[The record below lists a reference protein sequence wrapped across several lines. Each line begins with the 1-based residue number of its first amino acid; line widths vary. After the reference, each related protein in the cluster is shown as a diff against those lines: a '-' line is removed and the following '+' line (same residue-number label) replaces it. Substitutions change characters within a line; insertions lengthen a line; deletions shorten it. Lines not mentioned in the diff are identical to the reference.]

1 MLNQNGDGRE
11 GNRLQ
16 SKSGPKRSCNRSGT
30 VPECKRPKKTGS
42 YQSSPVFSLFGNLPE
57 PVRVRLPSWDAK
69 KPDRT
74 GLSNTI
80 QEPYIDFNGKSR
92 ANRQWI
98 TVYPNTHNEHPQAT
112 RAVILVNTNKST
124 DAWKQIPFQHP
135 DITAIEITGE
145 FGMLES
151 LTFITTVTTIM

>member
-74 GLSNTI
+74 GLSNTTCNSEI
-80 QEPYIDFNGKSR
+80 AAFDQSLLVHAHQVIRSWMVRSDN
-92 ANRQWI
+92 QWLYLFSSSAKLP
-98 TVYPNTHNEHPQAT
+98 TTRCMVSAQTWAT
-112 RAVILVNTNKST
+112 
-124 DAWKQIPFQHP
+124 
-135 DITAIEITGE
+135 
-145 FGMLES
+145 
-151 LTFITTVTTIM
+151 

>member
-1 MLNQNGDGRE
+1 MLDQNGAERQ

-42 YQSSPVFSLFGNLPE
+42 YQSSPIFSLFGNLPE

-74 GLSNTI
+74 GLSNTTGHGKDCGPPRSQAVLSTCGTPFYTSYLEI
-80 QEPYIDFNGKSR
+80 NQKIRQIGQELSEISPKPS
-92 ANRQWI
+92 
-98 TVYPNTHNEHPQAT
+98 
-112 RAVILVNTNKST
+112 ST
-124 DAWKQIPFQHP
+124 A
-135 DITAIEITGE
+135 
-145 FGMLES
+145 
-151 LTFITTVTTIM
+151 

>member
-1 MLNQNGDGRE
+1 MLDQNGAERQ

-30 VPECKRPKKTGS
+30 VPECKRPKKTGP

-74 GLSNTI
+74 GLSNTSFI
-80 QEPYIDFNGKSR
+80 
-92 ANRQWI
+92 
-98 TVYPNTHNEHPQAT
+98 H
-112 RAVILVNTNKST
+112 
-124 DAWKQIPFQHP
+124 QIN
-135 DITAIEITGE
+135 
-145 FGMLES
+145 L
-151 LTFITTVTTIM
+151 ITTRPFPSHSLQPIFTLPLDL

>member
-1 MLNQNGDGRE
+1 MLDQNGAERQ

-74 GLSNTI
+74 GLSNTTNT
-80 QEPYIDFNGKSR
+80 PVLDVR
-92 ANRQWI
+92 
-98 TVYPNTHNEHPQAT
+98 PNMMA
-112 RAVILVNTNKST
+112 LST
-124 DAWKQIPFQHP
+124 W
-135 DITAIEITGE
+135 
-145 FGMLES
+145 
-151 LTFITTVTTIM
+151 TTPLPRRCRGRIVEGGGWV